1 VGTRDREETA
11 QRTVSNHRMAHT
23 GYQTAFAVESGA
35 ERKNQIEAKVGK
47 SLGKIF
53 DRFCDCE
60 KTLINI
66 A

>member
-1 VGTRDREETA
+1 
-11 QRTVSNHRMAHT
+11 MAHT